1 MSCLD
6 KKARVIEGVR
16 PDQIP
21 FEELFNANQP
31 VILRG
36 LVSDWGLVKAGKVS
50 PDNAMDVLQNH
61 SSGKPVGVYVA
72 PPESNARFFYN
83 DDCSGFNYASQH
95 RELSDIFAQIRD
107 NKNSPSAEQSYL
119 YMNSL
124 TLDNCFPGLR
134 EQNTLAFEHPLFT
147 DNKPLSK
154 VWVGT
159 QSIAAAHYDVPSNLA
174 CCVLGKRRFTL
185 FPPEQIHNL
194 YPGPLEPT
202 PGGQVITMV
211 DLKNPDFE
219 RFPRVRQAL
228 DAAVVVDLEP
238 GDAVYYPSM
247 WWHQVEA
254 LSPFNIMINFWWLD
268 APAHMGNPMDIVM
281 HAMMG
286 LRDRPQSEKQAWREV
301 FDYYVFGSPETPRE
315 HLPPSAQGALADL
328 DDNMAR
334 RLRALVKNKLNR

>member
-1 MSCLD
+1 MNDLA
-6 KKARVIEGVR
+6 KQIPVLEGVR

-21 FEELFNANQP
+21 FDKLFAANGP

-36 LVSDWGLVKAGKVS
+36 LVSDWSLVQAGKLS
-50 PDNAMDVLQNH
+50 PDSAMDMLQSH
-61 SSGKPVGVYVA
+61 SSGQPVGVYIA
-72 PPESNARFFYN
+72 PPATKARFFYN
-83 DDCSGFNYASQH
+83 DDCTGFNYQSKH
-95 RELSDIFAQIRD
+95 TKLSEIFAQIRESKTNPD
-107 NKNSPSAEQSYL
+107 RDYY

-134 EQNTLAFEHPLFT
+134 EHNDLVFDHELFS
-147 DNKPLSK
+147 NNQPLSK

-159 QSIAAAHYDVPSNLA
+159 ESIAAAHYDVPSNLA
-174 CCVLGKRRFTL
+174 CCVVGARRFTL

-219 RFPRVRQAL
+219 KFPRARQAL

-254 LSPFNIMINFWWLD
+254 LSAFNIMINFWWLT
-268 APAHMGNPMDIVM
+268 APAHMGNPLDIVM
-281 HAMMG
+281 HAIMG
-286 LRDRPQSEKQAWREV
+286 VRDRPEAEKKAWREV
-301 FDYYVFGSPETPRE
+301 FEYYVFGSAETPRE
-315 HLPPSAQGALADL
+315 HLPPAIQGALADL
-328 DDNMAR
+328 DNDMVR
-334 RLRALVKNKLNR
+334 RLRATIKNKLNR

>member
-1 MSCLD
+1 ML
-6 KKARVIEGVR
+6 EGVK

-21 FEELFNANQP
+21 FEQLFAAEGP
-31 VILRG
+31 IILRG
-36 LVSDWGLVKAGKVS
+36 LVSDWSLVKAGEQS
-50 PDNAMDVLQNH
+50 PGKAMEILQSH
-61 SSGKPVGVYVA
+61 SSKKPVGVYIA
-72 PPESNARFFYN
+72 PPEAEARFFYN
-83 DDCSGFNYASQH
+83 QDCTGFNYQSKYLQ
-95 RELSDIFAQIRD
+95 LSDIFAQIRE
-107 NKNSPSAEQSYL
+107 AENNPDHSYY

-134 EQNTLAFEHPLFT
+134 AANDLSFDHQAFT
-147 DNKPLSK
+147 NNQPLSK

-159 QSIAAAHYDVPSNLA
+159 ESIAAAHYDVPSNLA
-174 CCVLGKRRFTL
+174 CCVLGARRFTL

-219 RFPRVRQAL
+219 RFPRVRRAL
-228 DAAVVVDLEP
+228 EAAVVVDLQP

-254 LSPFNIMINFWWLD
+254 LSPFNIMINFWWLRS
-268 APAHMGNPMDIVM
+268 PAYMGNPMDIVM
-281 HAMMG
+281 HAIMG
-286 LRDRPQSEKQAWREV
+286 IRDRPEAEKNAWREV
-301 FDYYVFGSPETPRE
+301 FEYYIFGPADTPRE
-315 HLPPSAQGALADL
+315 HLPTSIQGALGEL
-328 DDNMAR
+328 DDDSIR

>member
-1 MSCLD
+1 ML
-6 KKARVIEGVR
+6 EGVK

-21 FEELFNANQP
+21 FEQLFAAEGP
-31 VILRG
+31 IILRG
-36 LVSDWGLVKAGKVS
+36 LVSDWSLVKAGEQS
-50 PDNAMDVLQNH
+50 PGNAMEILQSH
-61 SSGKPVGVYVA
+61 SSKKPVGVYIA
-72 PPESNARFFYN
+72 PPEAEARFFYN
-83 DDCSGFNYASQH
+83 QDCTGFNYQSKYLQ
-95 RELSDIFAQIRD
+95 LSDIFAQIRE
-107 NKNSPSAEQSYL
+107 AENNPDHSYY

-134 EQNTLAFEHPLFT
+134 ADNDLSFDHQAFT
-147 DNKPLSK
+147 NNQPLSK

-159 QSIAAAHYDVPSNLA
+159 ESIAAAHYDVPSNLA
-174 CCVLGKRRFTL
+174 CCVLGARRFTL

-219 RFPRVRQAL
+219 RFPRVRRAL
-228 DAAVVVDLEP
+228 EAAVVVDLQP

-254 LSPFNIMINFWWLD
+254 LSPFNIMINFWWLRS
-268 APAHMGNPMDIVM
+268 PAYMGNPMDIVM
-281 HAMMG
+281 HAIMG
-286 LRDRPQSEKQAWREV
+286 IRDRPEAEKNAWREV
-301 FDYYVFGSPETPRE
+301 FEYYIFGPADTPRE
-315 HLPPSAQGALADL
+315 HLPASIQGALGEL
-328 DDNMAR
+328 DDDSIR

>member
-1 MSCLD
+1 MRSPD
-6 KKARVIEGVR
+6 NKVRVIEGVR

-21 FEELFNANQP
+21 FDELFQSNQP
-31 VILRG
+31 IILRG
-36 LVSDWGLVKAGKVS
+36 LVSDWGLVKAGNVS
-50 PDNAMDVLQNH
+50 PETAMDVLQSHN
-61 SSGKPVGVYVA
+61 SGNPVGVYVA
-72 PPESNARFFYN
+72 PPESKARFFYN

-95 RELSDIFAQIRD
+95 RELSDIFSQIRD
-107 NKNSPSAEQSYL
+107 NQNNPNHPYL

-134 EQNTLAFEHPLFT
+134 EHNDLAFDHPLFT
-147 DNKPLSK
+147 HNKPLSK

-159 QSIAAAHYDVPSNLA
+159 ESIAAAHYDVPSNLA

-254 LSPFNIMINFWWLD
+254 LSPFNIMINFWWLT
-268 APAHMGNPMDIVM
+268 APAYMGNPIDIVM
-281 HAMMG
+281 HAMLG
-286 LRDRPQSEKQAWREV
+286 LRDRPEAEKQAWREV
-301 FDYYVFGSPETPRE
+301 FEYYVFGSPETPRE
-315 HLPPSAQGALADL
+315 YLPPSAQGALADL
-328 DDNMAR
+328 DDNMVR

>member
-1 MSCLD
+1 MRYLD
-6 KKARVIEGVR
+6 GQVPVLEGVK

-21 FEELFNANQP
+21 FEQLFAAEGP
-31 VILRG
+31 IILRG
-36 LVSDWGLVKAGKVS
+36 LVSDWSLVKAGEQS
-50 PDNAMDVLQNH
+50 PGKAMEILQSH
-61 SSGKPVGVYVA
+61 SSKKPVGVYIA
-72 PPESNARFFYN
+72 PPEAEARFFYN
-83 DDCSGFNYASQH
+83 QDCTGFNYQSKYLQ
-95 RELSDIFAQIRD
+95 LSDIFAQIRE
-107 NKNSPSAEQSYL
+107 AENNPDHSYY

-134 EQNTLAFEHPLFT
+134 AANDLSFDHQAFT
-147 DNKPLSK
+147 NNQPLSK

-159 QSIAAAHYDVPSNLA
+159 ESIAAAHYDVPSNLA
-174 CCVLGKRRFTL
+174 CCVLGARRFTL

-219 RFPRVRQAL
+219 RFPRVRRAL
-228 DAAVVVDLEP
+228 EAAVVVDLQP

-254 LSPFNIMINFWWLD
+254 LSPFNIMINFWWLRS
-268 APAHMGNPMDIVM
+268 PAYMGNPMDIVM
-281 HAMMG
+281 HAIMG
-286 LRDRPQSEKQAWREV
+286 IRDRPEAEKNAWREV
-301 FDYYVFGSPETPRE
+301 FEYYIFGPADTPRE
-315 HLPPSAQGALADL
+315 HLPASIQGALGEL
-328 DDNMAR
+328 DDDSIR

>member
-1 MSCLD
+1 MNPSGN
-6 KKARVIEGVR
+6 KVRVLEGVK

-21 FEELFNANQP
+21 FDELFQANEP

-36 LVSDWGLVKAGKVS
+36 LVSDWGLVKAGQVS
-50 PDNAMDVLQNH
+50 PDNAMDVLQSH
-61 SSGKPVGVYVA
+61 SSGNPVGVYVA
-72 PPESNARFFYN
+72 PPEANARFFYN

-95 RELSDIFAQIRD
+95 RELSDIFSQIRED
-107 NKNSPSAEQSYL
+107 KNKPDQSYL

-134 EQNTLAFEHPLFT
+134 EHNDLAFDHPLFT
-147 DNKPLSK
+147 HNKPLSK

-159 QSIAAAHYDVPSNLA
+159 ESIAAAHYDVPSNLA
-174 CCVLGKRRFTL
+174 CCVLGARRFTL

-254 LSPFNIMINFWWLD
+254 LSPFNIMINFWWLT

-281 HAMMG
+281 HAMLG
-286 LRDRPQSEKQAWREV
+286 LRDRPEAEKQAWREV

-315 HLPPSAQGALADL
+315 HLLPSAQGALADL
-328 DDNMAR
+328 DNNMVR

>member
-1 MSCLD
+1 MNPSGN
-6 KKARVIEGVR
+6 KVRVLEGVK

-21 FEELFNANQP
+21 FDELFQANEP

-36 LVSDWGLVKAGKVS
+36 LVSDWGLVKAGQVS
-50 PDNAMDVLQNH
+50 PDHAMDVLQSH
-61 SSGKPVGVYVA
+61 SSGNPVGVYVA
-72 PPESNARFFYN
+72 PPEANARFFYN

-95 RELSDIFAQIRD
+95 RELSDIFSQIRED
-107 NKNSPSAEQSYL
+107 KNKPDQSYL

-134 EQNTLAFEHPLFT
+134 EGNDLAFEHPLFT
-147 DNKPLSK
+147 HNKPLSK

-174 CCVLGKRRFTL
+174 CCVLGARRFTL

-254 LSPFNIMINFWWLD
+254 LSPFNIMINFWWLT
-268 APAHMGNPMDIVM
+268 APAYMGNPMDIVM
-281 HAMMG
+281 HAMLG
-286 LRDRPQSEKQAWREV
+286 LRDRPEAEKQAWREV

-328 DDNMAR
+328 DNNMVR

>member
-1 MSCLD
+1 MRSPD
-6 KKARVIEGVR
+6 NKVRVIEGVR

-21 FEELFNANQP
+21 FDELFQSNQP
-31 VILRG
+31 IILRG
-36 LVSDWGLVKAGKVS
+36 LVSDWGLVKAGNVS
-50 PDNAMDVLQNH
+50 PETAMDVLQSHN
-61 SSGKPVGVYVA
+61 SGNPVGVYVA
-72 PPESNARFFYN
+72 PPESKARFFYN

-95 RELSDIFAQIRD
+95 RELSDIFSQIRD
-107 NKNSPSAEQSYL
+107 NQNNPNHPYL

-134 EQNTLAFEHPLFT
+134 DHNDLAFDHPLFT
-147 DNKPLSK
+147 HNKPLSK

-159 QSIAAAHYDVPSNLA
+159 ESIAAAHYDVPSNLA

-254 LSPFNIMINFWWLD
+254 LSPFNIMINFWWLT
-268 APAHMGNPMDIVM
+268 APAYMGNPIDIVM
-281 HAMMG
+281 HAMLG
-286 LRDRPQSEKQAWREV
+286 LRDRPEAEKQAWREV
-301 FDYYVFGSPETPRE
+301 FEYYVFGSPETPRE
-315 HLPPSAQGALADL
+315 YLPPSAQGALADL
-328 DDNMAR
+328 DDNMVR

>member
-1 MSCLD
+1 MRYLD
-6 KKARVIEGVR
+6 GQVPVLEGVK

-21 FEELFNANQP
+21 FDQLFAAEGP
-31 VILRG
+31 IILRG
-36 LVSDWGLVKAGKVS
+36 LVSDWSLVKAGEQS
-50 PDNAMDVLQNH
+50 PGKAMEILQSH
-61 SSGKPVGVYVA
+61 SSKKPVGVYIA
-72 PPESNARFFYN
+72 PPEAEARFFYN
-83 DDCSGFNYASQH
+83 QDCTGFNYQSKYLQ
-95 RELSDIFAQIRD
+95 LSDIFAQIRETENNPD
-107 NKNSPSAEQSYL
+107 HSYY

-134 EQNTLAFEHPLFT
+134 ADNDLSFDHQAFT
-147 DNKPLSK
+147 NNQPLSK

-159 QSIAAAHYDVPSNLA
+159 ESIAAAHYDVPSNLA
-174 CCVLGKRRFTL
+174 CCVLGARRFTL

-219 RFPRVRQAL
+219 RFPRVRRAL
-228 DAAVVVDLEP
+228 EAAVVVDLQP

-254 LSPFNIMINFWWLD
+254 LSPFNIMINFWWLRS
-268 APAHMGNPMDIVM
+268 PAYMGNPMDIVM
-281 HAMMG
+281 HAIMG
-286 LRDRPQSEKQAWREV
+286 IRDRPEAEKNAWREV
-301 FDYYVFGSPETPRE
+301 FEYYIFGPADTPRE
-315 HLPPSAQGALADL
+315 HLPASIQGALGEL
-328 DDNMAR
+328 DDDSIR

>member
-1 MSCLD
+1 MRSPD
-6 KKARVIEGVR
+6 NKVRVIEGVR

-21 FEELFNANQP
+21 FDELFQSNQP
-31 VILRG
+31 IILRG
-36 LVSDWGLVKAGKVS
+36 LVSDWGLVKAGNVS
-50 PDNAMDVLQNH
+50 PETAMDVLQSHN
-61 SSGKPVGVYVA
+61 SGNPVGVYVA
-72 PPESNARFFYN
+72 PPESKARFFYN

-95 RELSDIFAQIRD
+95 RELSDIFSQIRD
-107 NKNSPSAEQSYL
+107 NQNNPNHPYL

-134 EQNTLAFEHPLFT
+134 DHNDLAFDHPLFT
-147 DNKPLSK
+147 HNKPLSK

-159 QSIAAAHYDVPSNLA
+159 ESIAAAHYDVPSNLA

-254 LSPFNIMINFWWLD
+254 LSPFNIMINFWWLT
-268 APAHMGNPMDIVM
+268 APAYMGNPMDIVM
-281 HAMMG
+281 HAMLG
-286 LRDRPQSEKQAWREV
+286 LRDRPEAEKQAWREV
-301 FDYYVFGSPETPRE
+301 FEYYVFGSPETPRE

-328 DDNMAR
+328 DDNMIR

>member
-1 MSCLD
+1 MRYLD
-6 KKARVIEGVR
+6 GQVPVLEGVK

-21 FEELFNANQP
+21 FEQLFAAEGP
-31 VILRG
+31 IILRG
-36 LVSDWGLVKAGKVS
+36 LVSDWSLVKAGEQS
-50 PDNAMDVLQNH
+50 PGKAMEILQSH
-61 SSGKPVGVYVA
+61 SSKKPVGVYIA
-72 PPESNARFFYN
+72 PPEAEARFFYN
-83 DDCSGFNYASQH
+83 QDCTGFNYQSKYLQ
-95 RELSDIFAQIRD
+95 LSDIFAQIRE
-107 NKNSPSAEQSYL
+107 AENNPDHSYY

-134 EQNTLAFEHPLFT
+134 ADNDLSFDHQAFT
-147 DNKPLSK
+147 NNQPLSK

-159 QSIAAAHYDVPSNLA
+159 ESIAAAHYDVPSNLA
-174 CCVLGKRRFTL
+174 CCVLGARRFTL

-219 RFPRVRQAL
+219 RFPRVRRAL
-228 DAAVVVDLEP
+228 EAAVVVDLQP

-254 LSPFNIMINFWWLD
+254 LSPFNIMINFWWLRS
-268 APAHMGNPMDIVM
+268 PAYMGNPMDIVM
-281 HAMMG
+281 HAIMG
-286 LRDRPQSEKQAWREV
+286 IRDRPEAEKNAWREV
-301 FDYYVFGSPETPRE
+301 FEYYIFGPADTPRE
-315 HLPPSAQGALADL
+315 HLPTSIQGALGEL
-328 DDNMAR
+328 DDDSIR

>member
-1 MSCLD
+1 MRYLD
-6 KKARVIEGVR
+6 GQVPVLEGVK

-21 FEELFNANQP
+21 FEQLFAAEGP
-31 VILRG
+31 IILRG
-36 LVSDWGLVKAGKVS
+36 LVSDWSLVKAGEQS
-50 PDNAMDVLQNH
+50 PGKAMEILQSH
-61 SSGKPVGVYVA
+61 SSKKPVGVYIA
-72 PPESNARFFYN
+72 PPEAEARFFYN
-83 DDCSGFNYASQH
+83 QDCTGFNYQSKSLQ
-95 RELSDIFAQIRD
+95 LSAIFAQIRETENNPD
-107 NKNSPSAEQSYL
+107 HSYY

-134 EQNTLAFEHPLFT
+134 AANDLSFDHQAFT
-147 DNKPLSK
+147 NNQPLSK

-159 QSIAAAHYDVPSNLA
+159 ESIAAAHYDVPSNLA
-174 CCVLGKRRFTL
+174 CCVLGARRFTL

-219 RFPRVRQAL
+219 RFPRVRRAL
-228 DAAVVVDLEP
+228 EAAVVVDLQP

-254 LSPFNIMINFWWLD
+254 LSPFNIMINFWWLRS
-268 APAHMGNPMDIVM
+268 PAYMGNPMDIVM
-281 HAMMG
+281 HAIMG
-286 LRDRPQSEKQAWREV
+286 IRDRPEAEKNAWREV
-301 FDYYVFGSPETPRE
+301 FEYYIFGPADTPRE
-315 HLPPSAQGALADL
+315 HLPTSIQGALGEL
-328 DDNMAR
+328 DDDSIR

>member
-1 MSCLD
+1 MRYLD
-6 KKARVIEGVR
+6 GQVPVLEGIK

-21 FEELFNANQP
+21 FDQLFAAEGP
-31 VILRG
+31 IILRG
-36 LVSDWGLVKAGKVS
+36 LVSDWSLVKAGEQS
-50 PDNAMDVLQNH
+50 PGKAMEILQSH
-61 SSGKPVGVYVA
+61 SSKKPVGVYIA
-72 PPESNARFFYN
+72 PPEAEARFFYN
-83 DDCSGFNYASQH
+83 QDCTGFNYQSKYLQ
-95 RELSDIFAQIRD
+95 LSDIFAQIRE
-107 NKNSPSAEQSYL
+107 AENNPDHSYY

-134 EQNTLAFEHPLFT
+134 AANDLSFDHQAFT
-147 DNKPLSK
+147 NNQPLSK

-159 QSIAAAHYDVPSNLA
+159 ESIAAAHYDVPSNLA
-174 CCVLGKRRFTL
+174 CCVLGARRFTL

-219 RFPRVRQAL
+219 RFPRVRRAL
-228 DAAVVVDLEP
+228 EAAVVVDLQP

-254 LSPFNIMINFWWLD
+254 LSPFNIMINFWWLRS
-268 APAHMGNPMDIVM
+268 PAYMGNPMDIVM
-281 HAMMG
+281 HAIMG
-286 LRDRPQSEKQAWREV
+286 IRDRPEAEKNAWREV
-301 FDYYVFGSPETPRE
+301 FEYYIFGPADTPRE
-315 HLPPSAQGALADL
+315 HLPASIQGALGEL
-328 DDNMAR
+328 DDDSIR

>member
-1 MSCLD
+1 MRSPD
-6 KKARVIEGVR
+6 NKVRVIEGVR

-21 FEELFNANQP
+21 FDELFQSNQP
-31 VILRG
+31 IILRG
-36 LVSDWGLVKAGKVS
+36 LVSDWGLVKAGNVS
-50 PDNAMDVLQNH
+50 PETAMDVLQSHN
-61 SSGKPVGVYVA
+61 SGNPVGVYVA
-72 PPESNARFFYN
+72 PPESKARFFYN

-95 RELSDIFAQIRD
+95 RELSDIFSQIRD
-107 NKNSPSAEQSYL
+107 NQNNPNHPYL

-134 EQNTLAFEHPLFT
+134 DHNDLAFDHPLFT
-147 DNKPLSK
+147 HNKPLSK

-159 QSIAAAHYDVPSNLA
+159 ESIAAAHYDVPSNLA

-254 LSPFNIMINFWWLD
+254 LSPFNIMINFWWLT
-268 APAHMGNPMDIVM
+268 APAYMGNPMDIVM
-281 HAMMG
+281 HAMLG
-286 LRDRPQSEKQAWREV
+286 LRDRPEAEKQAWREV
-301 FDYYVFGSPETPRE
+301 FEYYVFGSPETPRE
-315 HLPPSAQGALADL
+315 YLPPSAQGALADL
-328 DDNMAR
+328 DDNMVR

>member
-1 MSCLD
+1 ML
-6 KKARVIEGVR
+6 EGVK

-21 FEELFNANQP
+21 FEQLFAAKGP
-31 VILRG
+31 IILRG
-36 LVSDWGLVKAGKVS
+36 LVSDWSLVKAGEQS
-50 PDNAMDVLQNH
+50 PGKAMEILQSH
-61 SSGKPVGVYVA
+61 SSKKPVGVYIA
-72 PPESNARFFYN
+72 PPEAEARFFYN
-83 DDCSGFNYASQH
+83 QDCTGFNYQSKYLQ
-95 RELSDIFAQIRD
+95 LSDIFAQIRE
-107 NKNSPSAEQSYL
+107 AENNPDHSYY

-134 EQNTLAFEHPLFT
+134 ADNDLSFDHQAFT
-147 DNKPLSK
+147 NNQPLSK

-159 QSIAAAHYDVPSNLA
+159 ESIAAAHYDVPSNLA
-174 CCVLGKRRFTL
+174 CCVLGARRFTL

-219 RFPRVRQAL
+219 RFPRVRRAL
-228 DAAVVVDLEP
+228 EAAVVVDLQP

-254 LSPFNIMINFWWLD
+254 LSPFNIMINFWWLRS
-268 APAHMGNPMDIVM
+268 PAYMGNPMDIVM
-281 HAMMG
+281 HAIMG
-286 LRDRPQSEKQAWREV
+286 IRDRPEAEKNAWREV
-301 FDYYVFGSPETPRE
+301 FEYYIFGPADTPRE
-315 HLPPSAQGALADL
+315 HLPTSIQGALGEL
-328 DDNMAR
+328 DDDSIR

>member
-1 MSCLD
+1 MSYLNGQ
-6 KKARVIEGVR
+6 VPVLESVT

-21 FEELFNANQP
+21 FDQLFAAEGP

-36 LVSDWGLVKAGKVS
+36 LVSGWSLVQAGAQS
-50 PDNAMDVLQNH
+50 PGAAMDMLQSH
-61 SSGKPVGVYVA
+61 SSGQPVGVYVA
-72 PPESNARFFYN
+72 PAETKARFFYN
-83 DDCSGFNYASQH
+83 QDCTGFNYQSQH
-95 RELSDIFAQIRD
+95 LQLSEIFAQIRE
-107 NKNSPSAEQSYL
+107 AENDPDRCYY

-134 EQNTLAFEHPLFT
+134 AHNDLSFNHQAFTH
-147 DNKPLSK
+147 NQPLSK

-159 QSIAAAHYDVPSNLA
+159 ESIAAAHFDVPSNLA
-174 CCVLGKRRFTL
+174 CCVLGARRFTL

-219 RFPRVRQAL
+219 RFPRAREAL
-228 DAAVVVDLEP
+228 EAAVVVDLEP

-254 LSPFNIMINFWWLD
+254 LSPFNIMINFWWLTS
-268 APAHMGNPMDIVM
+268 PAHMGNPMDIVM
-281 HAMMG
+281 HAMLG
-286 LRDRPQSEKQAWREV
+286 LRDRPEAEKNAWRQV
-301 FDYYVFGSPETPRE
+301 FEYYIFGPADTPRE
-315 HLPPSAQGALADL
+315 HLPANIQGALADL
-328 DDNMAR
+328 DNDSIR

>member
-1 MSCLD
+1 MRYLD
-6 KKARVIEGVR
+6 GQVPVLEGVK

-21 FEELFNANQP
+21 FEQLFAAEGP
-31 VILRG
+31 IILRG
-36 LVSDWGLVKAGKVS
+36 LVSDWSLVKAGEQS
-50 PDNAMDVLQNH
+50 PGKAMEILQSH
-61 SSGKPVGVYVA
+61 SSKKPVGVYIA
-72 PPESNARFFYN
+72 PPEAEARFFYN
-83 DDCSGFNYASQH
+83 QDCTGFNYQSKYLQ
-95 RELSDIFAQIRD
+95 LSDIFAQIRE
-107 NKNSPSAEQSYL
+107 AENNPDHSYY

-134 EQNTLAFEHPLFT
+134 ADNDLSFDHQAFT
-147 DNKPLSK
+147 NNQPLSK

-159 QSIAAAHYDVPSNLA
+159 ESIAAAHYDVPSNLA
-174 CCVLGKRRFTL
+174 CSVLGARRFTL

-219 RFPRVRQAL
+219 RFPRVRRAL
-228 DAAVVVDLEP
+228 EAAVVVDLQP

-254 LSPFNIMINFWWLD
+254 LSPFNIMINFWWLRS
-268 APAHMGNPMDIVM
+268 PAYMGNPMDIVM
-281 HAMMG
+281 HAIMG
-286 LRDRPQSEKQAWREV
+286 IRDRPEAEKNAWREV
-301 FDYYVFGSPETPRE
+301 FEYYIFGPADTPRE
-315 HLPPSAQGALADL
+315 HLPTSIQGALGEL
-328 DDNMAR
+328 DDDSIR

>member
-1 MSCLD
+1 MRSPD
-6 KKARVIEGVR
+6 NKVRVIEGVR

-21 FEELFNANQP
+21 FDELFQSNQP
-31 VILRG
+31 IILRG
-36 LVSDWGLVKAGKVS
+36 LVSDWGLVKAGNVS
-50 PDNAMDVLQNH
+50 PETAMDVLQSHN
-61 SSGKPVGVYVA
+61 SGNPVGVYVA
-72 PPESNARFFYN
+72 PPESKARFFYN

-95 RELSDIFAQIRD
+95 RELSDIFSQIRD
-107 NKNSPSAEQSYL
+107 NQNNPNHPYL

-134 EQNTLAFEHPLFT
+134 EHNDLAFDHPLFT
-147 DNKPLSK
+147 HNKPLSK

-159 QSIAAAHYDVPSNLA
+159 ESIAAAHYDVPSNLA

-254 LSPFNIMINFWWLD
+254 LSPFNIMINFWWLT
-268 APAHMGNPMDIVM
+268 APAYMGNPMDIVM
-281 HAMMG
+281 HAMLG
-286 LRDRPQSEKQAWREV
+286 LRDRPEAEKQAWREV
-301 FDYYVFGSPETPRE
+301 FEYYVFGSPETPRE

-328 DDNMAR
+328 DDNMVR

>member
-1 MSCLD
+1 MSDL
-6 KKARVIEGVR
+6 KSQVRVLEAVR

-21 FEELFNANQP
+21 FDELFQANEP

-36 LVSDWGLVKAGKVS
+36 LVSDWELVKAGRES
-50 PDNAMDVLQNH
+50 PDNAMQLLQNY
-61 SSGKPVGVYVA
+61 STDNPVGVYVA
-72 PPESNARFFYN
+72 PPESKARFFYN
-83 DDCSGFNYASQH
+83 DDCTGFNYQSKH
-95 RELSDIFAQIRD
+95 KPLSEIFAQIRD
-107 NKNSPSAEQSYL
+107 SKNNPDRSYY

-134 EQNTLAFEHPLFT
+134 EHNDLSFDHEAFTNNT
-147 DNKPLSK
+147 PLSK

-159 QSIAAAHYDVPSNLA
+159 ESIAAAHYDVPSNLA
-174 CCVLGKRRFTL
+174 CCLLGARRFTL

-202 PGGQVITMV
+202 PGGQVISMV

-228 DAAVVVDLEP
+228 DVAVVVDLEP

-254 LSPFNIMINFWWLD
+254 LSPFNIMINFWWLT
-268 APAHMGNPMDIVM
+268 APAYMGNPLDIVM
-281 HAMMG
+281 HAIMG
-286 LRDRPQSEKQAWREV
+286 IRDRPEAEKNAWREV
-301 FDYYVFGSPETPRE
+301 FEYYVFGASETPRE
-315 HLPPSAQGALADL
+315 HLPRTIQGALADL
-328 DDNMAR
+328 DNDGVR
-334 RLRALVKNKLNR
+334 RIRALVKNKLNR

>member
-1 MSCLD
+1 MRSPD
-6 KKARVIEGVR
+6 NKVRVIEGVR

-21 FEELFNANQP
+21 FDELFQSNQP
-31 VILRG
+31 IILRG
-36 LVSDWGLVKAGKVS
+36 LVSDWGLVKAGNVS
-50 PDNAMDVLQNH
+50 PETAMDVLQSHN
-61 SSGKPVGVYVA
+61 SGNPVGVYVA
-72 PPESNARFFYN
+72 PPESKARFFYN

-95 RELSDIFAQIRD
+95 RELSDIFSQIRD
-107 NKNSPSAEQSYL
+107 NQNNPNHPYL

-134 EQNTLAFEHPLFT
+134 DHNDLAFDHPLFT
-147 DNKPLSK
+147 HNKPLSK

-159 QSIAAAHYDVPSNLA
+159 ESIAAAHYDVPSNLA

-254 LSPFNIMINFWWLD
+254 LSPFNIMINFWWLT
-268 APAHMGNPMDIVM
+268 APAYMGNPMDIVI
-281 HAMMG
+281 HAMLG
-286 LRDRPQSEKQAWREV
+286 LRDRPEAEKQAWREV
-301 FDYYVFGSPETPRE
+301 FEYYVFGSPETPRE

-328 DDNMAR
+328 DDNMVR

>member
-1 MSCLD
+1 ML
-6 KKARVIEGVR
+6 EGVK

-21 FEELFNANQP
+21 FDQLFAAEGP
-31 VILRG
+31 IILRG
-36 LVSDWGLVKAGKVS
+36 LVSDWSLVKAGEQS
-50 PDNAMDVLQNH
+50 PGKAMEILQSH
-61 SSGKPVGVYVA
+61 SSKKPVGVYIA
-72 PPESNARFFYN
+72 PPEAEARFFYN
-83 DDCSGFNYASQH
+83 QDCTGFNYQSKYLQ
-95 RELSDIFAQIRD
+95 LSDIFAQIRE
-107 NKNSPSAEQSYL
+107 AENNPDHSYY

-134 EQNTLAFEHPLFT
+134 ADNDLSFDHQAFT
-147 DNKPLSK
+147 NNQPLSK

-159 QSIAAAHYDVPSNLA
+159 ESIAAAHYDVPSNLA
-174 CCVLGKRRFTL
+174 CCVLGARRFTL

-219 RFPRVRQAL
+219 RFPRVRRAL
-228 DAAVVVDLEP
+228 EAAVVVDLQP

-254 LSPFNIMINFWWLD
+254 LSPFNIMINFWWLRS
-268 APAHMGNPMDIVM
+268 PAYMGNPMDIVM
-281 HAMMG
+281 HAIMG
-286 LRDRPQSEKQAWREV
+286 IRDRPEAEKNAWREV
-301 FDYYVFGSPETPRE
+301 FEYYIFGPADTPRE
-315 HLPPSAQGALADL
+315 HLPASIQGALGEL
-328 DDNMAR
+328 DDDSIR

>member
-1 MSCLD
+1 MNPSGN
-6 KKARVIEGVR
+6 KVRVLEGVK

-21 FEELFNANQP
+21 FDELFQANEP

-36 LVSDWGLVKAGKVS
+36 LVSDWGLVKAGQVS
-50 PDNAMDVLQNH
+50 PDHAMDVLQSH
-61 SSGKPVGVYVA
+61 SSGNPVGVYVA
-72 PPESNARFFYN
+72 PPEANARFFYN

-95 RELSDIFAQIRD
+95 RQLSDIFSQIREE
-107 NKNSPSAEQSYL
+107 KNSPDQSYL

-134 EQNTLAFEHPLFT
+134 EGNDLAFEHPLFT
-147 DNKPLSK
+147 NNKPLSK

-159 QSIAAAHYDVPSNLA
+159 QSTAAAHYDVPSNLA
-174 CCVLGKRRFTL
+174 CCVLGARRFTL

-286 LRDRPQSEKQAWREV
+286 LRDRPEAEKKAWREV

-328 DDNMAR
+328 DENMAR
-334 RLRALVKNKLNR
+334 RLRAQVKNKLNR

>member
-1 MSCLD
+1 MSNLD
-6 KKARVIEGVR
+6 SQVRVLEGVR

-21 FEELFNANQP
+21 FDELFEANEP

-36 LVSDWGLVKAGKVS
+36 LVSDWGLTQAGKVS
-50 PDNAMDVLQNH
+50 PGNAMDVLQSH
-61 SSGKPVGVYVA
+61 SSGQPVGVYIA

-83 DDCSGFNYASQH
+83 DDCTGFNYQSKH
-95 RELSDIFAQIRD
+95 TDLSEIFAQIREGID
-107 NKNSPSAEQSYL
+107 DPDHAYY

-134 EQNTLAFEHPLFT
+134 EHNDLAFEHKAFT
-147 DNKPLSK
+147 HNKPLSK

-159 QSIAAAHYDVPSNLA
+159 ESIAAAHYDVPSNLA
-174 CCVLGKRRFTL
+174 CCVVGERRFTL

-228 DAAVVVDLEP
+228 DAAVVVDLQP
-238 GDAVYYPSM
+238 GDAVY
-247 WWHQVEA
+247 
-254 LSPFNIMINFWWLD
+254 
-268 APAHMGNPMDIVM
+268 
-281 HAMMG
+281 
-286 LRDRPQSEKQAWREV
+286 
-301 FDYYVFGSPETPRE
+301 
-315 HLPPSAQGALADL
+315 
-328 DDNMAR
+328 
-334 RLRALVKNKLNR
+334 

>member
-1 MSCLD
+1 MRYLD
-6 KKARVIEGVR
+6 GQVPVLEGVK

-21 FEELFNANQP
+21 FEQLFAAEGP
-31 VILRG
+31 IILRG
-36 LVSDWGLVKAGKVS
+36 LVSDWSLVKAGEQS
-50 PDNAMDVLQNH
+50 PGKAMEILQSH
-61 SSGKPVGVYVA
+61 SSKKPVGVYIA
-72 PPESNARFFYN
+72 PPEAEARFFYN
-83 DDCSGFNYASQH
+83 QDCTGFNYQSKYLQ
-95 RELSDIFAQIRD
+95 LSDIFAQIRE
-107 NKNSPSAEQSYL
+107 AENNPDHSYY

-134 EQNTLAFEHPLFT
+134 ADNDLSFDHQAFT
-147 DNKPLSK
+147 NNQPLSK

-159 QSIAAAHYDVPSNLA
+159 ESIAAAHYDVPSNLA
-174 CCVLGKRRFTL
+174 CCVLGARRFTL

-219 RFPRVRQAL
+219 RFPRVRRAL
-228 DAAVVVDLEP
+228 EAAVVVDLQP

-254 LSPFNIMINFWWLD
+254 LSPFNIMINFWWLT
-268 APAHMGNPMDIVM
+268 APAYMGNPMDIVM
-281 HAMMG
+281 HAMLG
-286 LRDRPQSEKQAWREV
+286 LRDRPEAEKQAWREV
-301 FDYYVFGSPETPRE
+301 FEYYVFGSPETPRE
-315 HLPPSAQGALADL
+315 YLPPSAQGALANL
-328 DDNMAR
+328 DDNMVR

>member
-1 MSCLD
+1 ML
-6 KKARVIEGVR
+6 EGVK

-21 FEELFNANQP
+21 FEQLFAAEGP
-31 VILRG
+31 IILRG
-36 LVSDWGLVKAGKVS
+36 LVSDWSLVKAGEQS
-50 PDNAMDVLQNH
+50 PGKAMEILQSH
-61 SSGKPVGVYVA
+61 SSKKPVGVYIA
-72 PPESNARFFYN
+72 PPEAEARFFYN
-83 DDCSGFNYASQH
+83 QDCTGFNYQSKYLQ
-95 RELSDIFAQIRD
+95 LSDIFAQIRE
-107 NKNSPSAEQSYL
+107 AENNPDHPYY

-134 EQNTLAFEHPLFT
+134 ADNDLSFDHQAFT
-147 DNKPLSK
+147 NNQPLSK

-159 QSIAAAHYDVPSNLA
+159 ESIAAAHYDVPSNLA
-174 CCVLGKRRFTL
+174 CCVLGARRFTL

-219 RFPRVRQAL
+219 RFPRVRRAL
-228 DAAVVVDLEP
+228 EAAVVVDLQP

-254 LSPFNIMINFWWLD
+254 LSPFNIMINFWWLRS
-268 APAHMGNPMDIVM
+268 PAYMGNPMDIVM
-281 HAMMG
+281 HAIMG
-286 LRDRPQSEKQAWREV
+286 IRDRPEAEKNAWREV
-301 FDYYVFGSPETPRE
+301 FEYYIFGPADTPRE
-315 HLPPSAQGALADL
+315 HLPASIQGALGEL
-328 DDNMAR
+328 DDDSIR

>member
-21 FEELFNANQP
+21 FDELFNANQP

-286 LRDRPQSEKQAWREV
+286 LRDRPQAEKQAWREV

>member
-1 MSCLD
+1 MNDLA
-6 KKARVIEGVR
+6 KQIPVLEGVR

-21 FEELFNANQP
+21 FDKLFAANGP

-36 LVSDWGLVKAGKVS
+36 LVSDWSLVEAGKLS
-50 PDNAMDVLQNH
+50 PDNAMDMLQSH
-61 SSGKPVGVYVA
+61 SSGQPVGVYIA
-72 PPESNARFFYN
+72 PPATKARFFYN
-83 DDCSGFNYASQH
+83 DDCTGFNYQSKH
-95 RELSDIFAQIRD
+95 TKLSEIFAQIRESKTNPD
-107 NKNSPSAEQSYL
+107 RDYY

-134 EQNTLAFEHPLFT
+134 EHNDLVFDHELFS
-147 DNKPLSK
+147 NNQPLSK

-159 QSIAAAHYDVPSNLA
+159 ESIAAAHYDVPSNLA
-174 CCVLGKRRFTL
+174 CCVVGARRFTL

-219 RFPRVRQAL
+219 KFPRARQAL

-254 LSPFNIMINFWWLD
+254 LSAFNIMINFWWLT
-268 APAHMGNPMDIVM
+268 APAHMGNPLDIVM
-281 HAMMG
+281 HAIMG
-286 LRDRPQSEKQAWREV
+286 VRDRPEAEKKAWREV
-301 FDYYVFGSPETPRE
+301 FEYYVFGSAETPRE
-315 HLPPSAQGALADL
+315 HLPPAIQGALADL
-328 DDNMAR
+328 DNDMVR
-334 RLRALVKNKLNR
+334 RLRAMVKNKLNR